1 MLCLSGFELY
11 SRWVSL
17 YFETCAN
24 GHILSLGHLW
34 LKQLSGG
41 LGRWKDSSAFSPPQT
56 AIWLA
61 LLADLFSHFSPNAE
75 CSPDRLSAG

>member
-34 LKQLSGG
+34 LQSGTKVVDTLVWNG
-41 LGRWKDSSAFSPPQT
+41 CFCQTFNSSIISFRLN
-56 AIWLA
+56 AINPLT
-61 LLADLFSHFSPNAE
+61 PRINVV
-75 CSPDRLSAG
+75 